1 MISPSDIKIKA
12 ERKYVG
18 FLQSIIQEI
27 PFSKIVIQGDKTYN
41 KTAISDFQKDILAL
55 INYSKE
61 KKGFGYSID
70 YQTVKTKTIG
80 TQTLP
85 TSIYFDVES
94 DYLKFLAKEKEVEVF
109 IINCQM
115 IQSHFPELKEW
126 ILKYPIKII
135 QNHDKWESILKVCD
149 YFKNFPKPNLY
160 IRELPI
166 NVHTKFVESNQ
177 SIITELLDIINK
189 NYICQN
195 ESKFEKRF
203 NLKFREPLIRFKIL
217 DKNISLNFFAGLDD
231 ISIPVSQFEKLN
243 LPLKKVLIVE
253 NKTTLYTTLT
263 LPKMNETIAI
273 FGQGNAV
280 TNLQNTKWLNDIV
293 VLYWG
298 DVDVHGFEILSR
310 IRNYFQHTQSV
321 LMDKFTFERYFENE
335 LGKPTTDLT
344 TLNLNEK
351 ERELYNLLKI
361 NQWRLEQEKIPF
373 DYVCNFF
380 END

>member
-1 MISPSDIKIKA
+1 MISPNDIKIKA

-18 FLQSIIQEI
+18 FLQSVVQEI

-85 TSIYFDVES
+85 TSIYFDTES
-94 DYLKFLAKEKEVEVF
+94 DFLKFLGKEKEVEVF
-109 IINCQM
+109 VINWQI

-135 QNHDKWESILKVCD
+135 QHHDKWESILKVCD
-149 YFKNFPKPNLY
+149 YFKKFPKPKLY

-166 NVHTKFVESNQ
+166 NVHTKFVENNQ

-189 NYICQN
+189 NHICQN
-195 ESKFEKRF
+195 ENKFEKRF
-203 NLKFREPLIRFKIL
+203 NLKFREPLVRFKIL
-217 DKNISLNFFAGLDD
+217 DKNISQNYFSGIDD
-231 ISIPVSQFEKLN
+231 ISIPISQFEKLN
-243 LPLKKVLIVE
+243 FPIKKVLIVE

-280 TNLQNTKWLNDIV
+280 TNIQNAKWLNDVTI
-293 VLYWG
+293 LYWG
-298 DVDVHGFEILSR
+298 DIDVHGFEILSR
-310 IRNYFQHTQSV
+310 IRKHFQHTQSV
-321 LMDKFTFERYFENE
+321 LMDKLTFEKFFENE
-335 LGKPTTDLT
+335 LGKPTTDT
-344 TLNLNEK
+344 TILNLNDSEK
-351 ERELYNLLKI
+351 VLYSLLKI
-361 NQWRLEQEKIPF
+361 NNWRLEQEKIPF
-373 DYVCNFF
+373 DYVNHLF